1 MKVAVAGGS
10 LAGLM
15 TGIELRFAG
24 ADVEI
29 HERSAGILDD
39 RGAGIVMQPETLQML
54 TQRCGLTEEES
65 GVWLNYRQYLHPGG
79 EPATRQRMP
88 QLMTSWGLLYRTLRS
103 AFPAEHYY
111 ESSPLME
118 FSCGESGVSAR
129 FGAGDVQRFDLLVG
143 ADGARSFVRQQ
154 ILPEVKPRYA
164 GYVAWRGVVPESEVD
179 RALLR
184 TFDDHFTFQQMH
196 HSHIL
201 CYVIPGAAG
210 EREHGKRRLNWVW
223 YWNVPES
230 ELFALM
236 TGCDG
241 RLHDFSVPAGQV
253 SAQFLARQNAVADE
267 LLAPPFRALWQ
278 ATRNPFLQPILDL
291 AVPRMVFDQALLL
304 GDAAFVPRPHT
315 AASASKAAAN
325 AIALGETIRAS
336 SGDLDGAL
344 GKWESAQLTLGRQLE
359 AQGRM
364 LGNRSQ
370 FS

>member
-10 LAGLM
+10 LAGLK
-15 TGIELRFAG
+15 TGIELRLAG

-29 HERSAGILDD
+29 HERSAGIIDD

-54 TQRCGLTEEES
+54 TQRC
-65 GVWLNYRQYLHPGG
+65 
-79 EPATRQRMP
+79 
-88 QLMTSWGLLYRTLRS
+88 
-103 AFPAEHYY
+103 
-111 ESSPLME
+111 
-118 FSCGESGVSAR
+118 
-129 FGAGDVQRFDLLVG
+129 DLLVG
-143 ADGARSFVRQQ
+143 ADGARSIVRRQM
-154 ILPEVKPRYA
+154 LSELKPRYA

-179 RALLR
+179 RALLH
-184 TFDDHFTFQQMH
+184 TFDDHFTLQQMY

-230 ELFALM
+230 ELSALM
-236 TGCDG
+236 TGRDR
-241 RLHDFSVPAGQV
+241 RLHDFSVPPGQV
-253 SAQFLARQNAVADE
+253 SAQFLAQQNAVAHE

-278 ATRNPFLQPILDL
+278 ATRDPFLQPILDL
-291 AVPRMVFDQALLL
+291 AVPRMVFDRTLLV

-315 AASASKAAAN
+315 AASTSKAAAN

-336 SGDLDGAL
+336 SGDLDTAL

-364 LGNRSQ
+364 LGEPFTIQLASGSYALTAFHETPTTNIRLRDENKDRSKCYE
-370 FS
+370 